1 VNDERRQFWIFFW
14 QKFVPLLA
22 LPVLGL
28 FVAISPV
35 VDGWSQT
42 MWVIAAALVGSAIA
56 TYLFKAWLNSAVTL
70 DEQGMTYIGGGK
82 PVTWP
87 HEKLINVK
95 QAGKYRVRMC
105 YDSGTP
111 GLHMHITF
119 DLFDADGFT
128 DALLDWYASATGHE
142 LPEAEAA

>member
-1 VNDERRQFWIFFW
+1 MNSERLQFRIFFW

-22 LPVLGL
+22 LPILGL
-28 FVAISPV
+28 FVAVSPL

-42 MWVIAAALVGSAIA
+42 MWYIAAGALGSAIGV
-56 TYLFKAWLNSAVTL
+56 YLVMAWLRSAVVL
-70 DEQGMTYIGGGK
+70 DEDGMTYIGQGK
-82 PVTWP
+82 PVTWA

-95 QAGKYRVRMC
+95 QMGKYRVRMC
-105 YDSGTP
+105 YDPGTP

-128 DALLDWYASATGHE
+128 DALLEWYESATGRE
-142 LPEAEAA
+142 LPESEAA